1 MQIFLDGV
9 PLQDLDVRW
18 LRENVTLVEQHSV
31 LFNDTIR
38 NNLALGKL
46 GDTLNTQDI
55 RDAVK
60 FALLESVME
69 GLPDG
74 LDTHLG
80 MKR

>member
-1 MQIFLDGV
+1 V
-9 PLQDLDVRW
+9 PLKDLDVRW

-46 GDTLNTQDI
+46 GDTLNMQDI
-55 RDAVK
+55 RDAAK
-60 FALLESVME
+60 FALLESAME